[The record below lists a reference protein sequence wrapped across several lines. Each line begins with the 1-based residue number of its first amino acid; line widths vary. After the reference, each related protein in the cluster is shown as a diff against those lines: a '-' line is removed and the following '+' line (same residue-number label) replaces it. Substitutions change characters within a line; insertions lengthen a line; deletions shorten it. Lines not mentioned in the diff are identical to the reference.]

1 MKSLKASSQNPVLY
15 LRLRLCYKGF
25 ENTGLGCRLARFRF
39 AGEKQKKPSGGLTI
53 QRA

>member
-25 ENTGLGCRLARFRF
+25 ENTGSCCRLDPPCMV
-39 AGEKQKKPSGGLTI
+39 KKTKIIFNHESTKG
-53 QRA
+53 